1 MISGATLKNG
11 DPEAAVR
18 RDGVGTATERALTV
32 ELFGDPGHGDQRDG
46 GGDEIELQVTQPR
59 QVLQIG
65 IAQEV
70 DRHQANNDL
79 VHGRLLTLLIAYS
92 INRRVHGFCNGHLPE
107 LETASHSFRYAE
119 RVLGR
124 S

>member
-1 MISGATLKNG
+1 M
-11 DPEAAVR
+11 
-18 RDGVGTATERALTV
+18 
-32 ELFGDPGHGDQRDG
+32 
-46 GGDEIELQVTQPR
+46 QV
-59 QVLQIG
+59 G

-79 VHGRLLTLLIAYS
+79 VHGHLLTLLIACS
-92 INRRVHGFCNGHLPE
+92 INRRMRGFCNGHLPE
-107 LETASHSFRYAE
+107 VESVSHSFRYAE